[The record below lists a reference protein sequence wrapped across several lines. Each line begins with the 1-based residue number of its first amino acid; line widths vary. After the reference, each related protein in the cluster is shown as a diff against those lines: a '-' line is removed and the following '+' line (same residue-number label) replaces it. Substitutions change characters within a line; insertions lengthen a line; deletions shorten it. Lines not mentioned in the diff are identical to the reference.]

1 MSASPPPTAAVIST
15 SVATPKSS
23 ATTAPQASE
32 SPKEELKRWH
42 GFLAG
47 VASGVTKLAVGHPF
61 DTIKVRM
68 QVRDDLERNLRLIIF
83 ASIITSMAQTLPD
96 LDKGFN
102 VRNRTVQWTLAL
114 SHGNFEEGRTEG
126 AVQRLGSL
134 SNYKLL
140 LQGGDPTVKLTPWQ
154 TGLAGIGAG
163 ITVSFVAAP
172 VEHIKARLQVQY
184 DAKTKLYSGP
194 IDCAKQL
201 IRNNGIR
208 GLWKGLVPTMW
219 FRSWFF
225 MWWSSYE
232 IYGGLMRKYT
242 NMSEPAINF
251 WAGGLGANTFWL
263 FSFPHDV
270 IKNRIMTQPDVK
282 NPPFPNIRSVAKHIY
297 RTEGLK
303 GFYRGFVPCLLRAF
317 PTNACALTSFELT
330 MRWLRA
336 IDE

>member
-61 DTIKVRM
+61 GATPP
-68 QVRDDLERNLRLIIF
+68 LIGWMF
-83 ASIITSMAQTLPD
+83 MDSIM
-96 LDKGFN
+96 
-102 VRNRTVQWTLAL
+102 
-114 SHGNFEEGRTEG
+114 
-126 AVQRLGSL
+126 LGSL

-303 GFYRGFVPCLLRAF
+303 GFYRGFMPCLLRAF